1 MFSSISIGDFLALS
15 SLEQIVAKMRVG
27 IIGQGYI
34 GLPLALLIASTGI
47 EVHGY
52 DINKKLIVN
61 LLEGKPPF
69 EEEGIGNL
77 LKSLLGKTYFPT
89 SDLDS
94 LDRLDVVIIA
104 VPTPLSESS
113 PNLMFL
119 RSALESAAKVVRR
132 GGTIIVESTL
142 PPGSKNKIVGWLREL
157 GMEEGRDYY
166 IAYCPERAM
175 PGRLLEELIWNTRI
189 IGADDEE
196 AARASEE
203 IYKRFVKG
211 EIIRTSFSVAEVV
224 KLVEN
229 TYRDVN
235 IALANE
241 VARACE
247 VLGVDYWE
255 VMRLANKHPRVN
267 LLRAG
272 VGVGGSCLT
281 KDPLFLYLA
290 SKDRGYEPDLILYA
304 RRVNMD
310 GPVRYAR
317 QVHRLLFQTKN
328 GYGSRKIAVLGVTY
342 KGNVNDTR
350 ESPARDFI
358 KFFLRH
364 GYMVSVFDPHT
375 GETFGGMRAED
386 PYEAASGA
394 DCVAVLADHWEFK
407 ELILDKLAALMTDP
421 PVLFD
426 GRGMFS
432 REDVENSGIIYVGVG
447 LPHLIKET
455 VVDAPLSFYPL
466 NKKAI

>member
-1 MFSSISIGDFLALS
+1 M
-15 SLEQIVAKMRVG
+15 KVG
-27 IIGQGYI
+27 VIGQGYI
-34 GLPLALLIASTGI
+34 GLPLALLIASTGV

-52 DINKKLIVN
+52 DINRKLITD

-69 EEEGIGNL
+69 EEEGIKDL
-77 LKSLLGKTYFPT
+77 LKSLLGKFYFPT
-89 SDLDS
+89 FNLDDLNGS
-94 LDRLDVVIIA
+94 DVVMIA
-104 VPTPLSESS
+104 VPTPLSESG

-119 RSALESAAKVVRR
+119 RSALEFAAKVLKK

-142 PPGSKNKIVGWLREL
+142 PPGSKDKIIDWLHEL
-157 GMEEGRDYY
+157 GLEEGRDYH

-175 PGRLLEELIWNTRI
+175 PGRLLKELIWNTRI

-196 AARASEE
+196 AARISEG

-241 VARACE
+241 IARACE

-255 VMRLANKHPRVN
+255 VMRLANRHPRVN

-281 KDPLFLYLA
+281 KDPVFLYLA
-290 SKDRGYEPDLILYA
+290 SKDRGYEPNLLIHA
-304 RRVNMD
+304 RRVNAD
-310 GPVRYAR
+310 GPIRYAK
-317 QVHRLLFQTKN
+317 QVYQLLLQTKN
-328 GYGSRKIAVLGVTY
+328 GYSSRKIAVLGVTY

-358 KFFLRH
+358 RFFLRH

-375 GETFGGMRAED
+375 RETFGGTRAED

-394 DCVAVLADHWEFK
+394 DCVAILADHREFK
-407 ELILDKLAALMTDP
+407 ELILDKLASLMTDP
-421 PVLFD
+421 PILFD
-426 GRGMFS
+426 GRGIFS
-432 REDVENSGIIYVGVG
+432 REAVKNSGVIYIGVG
-447 LPHLIKET
+447 LPHHTEKT
-455 VVDAPLSFYPL
+455 VMKAPLSLYPL